1 MMRNSYQNIVNLLNI
16 FCAFGIIQVVNTTG
30 CIHIISFGIC
40 LNHMFFTEKG
50 DHVMIQKIQKFG
62 AAMLAPV
69 LLFAFSGMIVG
80 ISVLFTNQ
88 LIFGS
93 LAAEGTLWLQF
104 WTIVNKGAWTV
115 FNQMPL
121 LFVVGLPIGLAKK
134 EQARCCME
142 ALVLYLTFN
151 YFVNQI
157 LTYWGSYVGIAMDST
172 AKTSGLTSVAG
183 IRTLDTGMLGAIV
196 IAGVVVW
203 LHNRFYETE
212 LPECLAIFRG
222 SCFIC
227 MIGFV
232 AMLVLAGAFVI
243 IWPMIQHGI
252 SMVQQFLIST
262 GNFGLWIYGL
272 LLKLLLPFGMHHFV
286 YAPIEFDSV
295 LVDGG
300 TVAYWAQH
308 LGEFAQTT
316 EPLKELFPAGG
327 FGLKGLVKVFGV
339 PGAALALYSTAKP
352 EKKKIVAG
360 LLIPATLTSIVAGV
374 TEPLEYTFL
383 FVAPVLFV
391 IHAVLSATL
400 MVVSYSLGV
409 VGSFGG
415 GLIDWAAQNYIPL
428 GANHWQMYL
437 IHILVGLVF
446 VGIWFV
452 VFRTVILKFNLK
464 TPGRE
469 DDDATE
475 VSLKTKADYQAK
487 TNHKK
492 AEKTAYAKQIIE
504 ALGGPEN
511 ILEVTNCMTRL
522 RVSVKDAAQVQ
533 GNDYFRSI
541 GAHGVVKVGNA
552 VQVIVGVN
560 APFIRG
566 TVNELLDSE
575 RSVS

>member
-1 MMRNSYQNIVNLLNI
+1 
-16 FCAFGIIQVVNTTG
+16 
-30 CIHIISFGIC
+30 
-40 LNHMFFTEKG
+40 
-50 DHVMIQKIQKFG
+50 MIQKIQKFG

-69 LLFAFSGMIVG
+69 LLFAFSGMMVG
-80 ISVLFTNQ
+80 ITVLFTNE

-93 LAAEGTLWLQF
+93 LAAEGTLWYQF

-157 LTYWGSYVGIAMDST
+157 LTYWGSNVGIAMDST

-183 IRTLDTGMLGAIV
+183 IRTLDTGMFGAIIV
-196 IAGVVVW
+196 SAIVVW

-232 AMLVLAGAFVI
+232 TMLALSGVFVVV
-243 IWPMIQHGI
+243 WPMIQHGI
-252 SMVQQFLIST
+252 SMVQAFLVST
-262 GNFGLWIYGL
+262 GNLGLWIYGL

-286 YAPIEFDSV
+286 YAPIEFDNV

-308 LGEFAQTT
+308 LSEFAQTT

-327 FGLKGLVKVFGV
+327 FGLKGLVKVFGIT
-339 PGAALALYSTAKP
+339 GAALALYSTAKP
-352 EKKKIVAG
+352 EKKKVVAC
-360 LLIPATLTSIVAGV
+360 LLIHATLTAIIAGI
-374 TEPLEYTFL
+374 TEPLEYTFM
-383 FVAPVLFV
+383 FVAPALFV
-391 IHAVLSATL
+391 VHAILSATL
-400 MVVSYSLGV
+400 MVVSYSFGL
-409 VGSFGG
+409 VGNFGD
-415 GLIDWAAQNYIPL
+415 GLIGWATLNYIPL
-428 GANHWQMYL
+428 GASHWKMYL
-437 IHILVGLVF
+437 VHILVGLIF
-446 VGIWFV
+446 VGIWFI
-452 VFRTVILKFNLK
+452 VFRTIILKFNLK

-469 DDDATE
+469 DDSSE
-475 VSLKTKADYQAK
+475 VSLKTKADYKEKIAG
-487 TNHKK
+487 KK
-492 AEKTAYAKQIIE
+492 EGKKEGKIEYAKRIIE
-504 ALGGPEN
+504 GLGGSNN

-533 GNDYFRSI
+533 SNDYFRSI
-541 GAHGVVKVGNA
+541 GAHGVVKAGNA

-560 APFIRG
+560 ASFIRG
-566 TVNELLDSE
+566 TVNELLE
-575 RSVS
+575 NEKNVS

>member
-88 LIFGS
+88 QIFGS

-183 IRTLDTGMLGAIV
+183 IRTLDTGKLGAIV

-286 YAPIEFDSV
+286 YAP
-295 LVDGG
+295 LN
-300 TVAYWAQH
+300 
-308 LGEFAQTT
+308 
-316 EPLKELFPAGG
+316 
-327 FGLKGLVKVFGV
+327 
-339 PGAALALYSTAKP
+339 STACWWMAAP
-352 EKKKIVAG
+352 WPTGHNIWAS
-360 LLIPATLTSIVAGV
+360 LLRPRN
-374 TEPLEYTFL
+374 P
-383 FVAPVLFV
+383 
-391 IHAVLSATL
+391 
-400 MVVSYSLGV
+400 
-409 VGSFGG
+409 
-415 GLIDWAAQNYIPL
+415 
-428 GANHWQMYL
+428 
-437 IHILVGLVF
+437 
-446 VGIWFV
+446 
-452 VFRTVILKFNLK
+452 
-464 TPGRE
+464 
-469 DDDATE
+469 
-475 VSLKTKADYQAK
+475 
-487 TNHKK
+487 
-492 AEKTAYAKQIIE
+492 
-504 ALGGPEN
+504 
-511 ILEVTNCMTRL
+511 
-522 RVSVKDAAQVQ
+522 
-533 GNDYFRSI
+533 
-541 GAHGVVKVGNA
+541 
-552 VQVIVGVN
+552 
-560 APFIRG
+560 
-566 TVNELLDSE
+566 
-575 RSVS
+575 